1 MESEHAAVPQ
11 PEVTAPTPGPA
22 PAGAGPVS
30 LGIGP
35 VSLGIGPTGSELTPS
50 RVLALQRAAGN
61 KAVSSMLMREGET
74 KEKTPVAG
82 PGDFGASG
90 GAPQVGGKVTA
101 HPDGTGV
108 RADSPDVKYEPAKVW
123 LKEGKTLGGSQ
134 NFGFVQNLVTSTR
147 GAVWRRGGIPDG
159 EVTKN
164 WRSGQGKA
172 YDAVSDPNDD
182 SKIHKAVFAP
192 FYWPPG
198 SINDENVEGTPAV
211 TDPVAHDQPGF
222 TLEAFQDGGRL
233 TEFVG
238 ADKFKLG
245 VGVKKGDAFWTLAAW
260 DWSVPWDM
268 QVDKDLNGAG
278 KVTES
283 AEIKNLLND
292 GPDTSLG
299 KDSWSLRDGA
309 GSVFE
314 GFATAA
320 DAQKRSAKELLNWI
334 HKAKQYDPPSYANI
348 VSALDAKAPGITI
361 DINCDTTHVNFGK
374 DVLSASVLRDGTLI
388 KSEGGIKLN
397 NGESKSISLSW
408 SEAFGSASTLT
419 PGTVLKVE
427 LYVTENN
434 WEVGHGFMS
443 PFNGT
448 SPQLTPGD
456 GRYKVSVS
464 L

>member
-1 MESEHAAVPQ
+1 M
-11 PEVTAPTPGPA
+11 TPA
-22 PAGAGPVS
+22 
-30 LGIGP
+30 
-35 VSLGIGPTGSELTPS
+35 

-61 KAVSSMLMREGET
+61 AAVTSMLMREDE
-74 KEKTPVAG
+74 KKDKTPVTG
-82 PGDFGASG
+82 PGDFGVSG
-90 GAPQVGGKVTA
+90 GAPQVGGTVTA
-101 HPDGTGV
+101 RPDGSGV
-108 RADSPDVKYEPAKVW
+108 RAESPDVKYQKARVW
-123 LKEGKTLGGSQ
+123 LNEGKTLEGSQ

-147 GAVWRRGGIPDG
+147 GAVWRRGGVPDG

-198 SINDENVEGTPAV
+198 SINDDNVAASPAE

-222 TLEAFQDGGRL
+222 TLEAKDEAGGGRL

-238 ADKFKLG
+238 ADQFKLG
-245 VGVKKGDAFWTLAAW
+245 VGVKKGEAFHTLAAW

-268 QVDKDLNGAG
+268 KVDKDLNGAG
-278 KVTES
+278 KAVES
-283 AEIKNLLND
+283 REVKDLLKD
-292 GPDTSLG
+292 GPDSSMG
-299 KDSWSLRDGA
+299 AKDWSLRKGA
-309 GSVFE
+309 GDVFE
-314 GFATAA
+314 GFATQAEA
-320 DAQKRSAKELLNWI
+320 MQRTPTELLNWI
-334 HKAKQYDPPSYANI
+334 HKAKQFDPPSYANI

-361 DINCDTTHVNFGK
+361 GITCDTTHVNLGK
-374 DVLSASVLRDGTLI
+374 DVLSASIKRDGELI
-388 KSEGGIKLN
+388 KSEGGIRLN
-397 NGESKSISLSW
+397 NGESKSISVSW

-427 LYVTENN
+427 LFVTEHS

-443 PFNGT
+443 PFSGT

-456 GRYKVSVS
+456 GRYKIAVA